1 MSAAPPVART
11 PRIVVELRV
20 AGGAPDLVELTV
32 APRREIVRVRAADVS
47 AVPRACAAARAEA
60 VARTEAAARTE
71 GAAHAEA
78 AARGPGVSI
87 LVELAVL
94 LAAGTGAARQR
105 LAELERAGRWIPPGL
120 RYLGTPAGLAGLI
133 TDLRYVAGVDG
144 VLLRPI
150 SITDVAGP
158 LAIGTVPALEQ
169 LGVRIAPGAVR
180 RLRPAAAPRRT
191 VPAPRKEQ
199 PCPTP
204 P

>member
-1 MSAAPPVART
+1 MIAAPPVART
-11 PRIVVELRV
+11 PRVVVELRA
-20 AGGAPDLVELTV
+20 AGGAPGRVAPDLVELTV
-32 APRREIVRVRAADVS
+32 AARREIVPVRAADVS
-47 AVPRACAAARAEA
+47 AVPRACAAAR
-60 VARTEAAARTE
+60 
-71 GAAHAEA
+71 AEA

-105 LAELERAGRWIPPGL
+105 LAELERAERWIPPGL

-133 TDLRYVAGVDG
+133 IDLHRAAGADG

-150 SITDVAGP
+150 SPAAVGGP
-158 LAIGTVPALEQ
+158 LTTGTVPELER

-180 RLRPAAAPRRT
+180 RLCPPAPPLT
-191 VPAPRKEQ
+191 VPAPWKEQ